1 MKARLQA
8 LANRIN
14 ARTLRE
20 RVMLFGAVAAAMVFL
35 LHSLFLN
42 PLLARQAAL
51 LAQIS
56 QQRDNLSGIDAEIDS
71 KLKAFELDP
80 DAAAGARLAVLD
92 TETAQLS
99 ASLRA
104 MQKGLVAPERIAPL
118 FEAILKANGR
128 LQLVSMRTLP
138 PSPFNDGAL
147 PLGSPVKPQ
156 AAVIATAAAA
166 AAIAASPPQTP
177 EAAAVRTAA
186 AAPSD
191 LLYRHGVE
199 LTVRGNYLDMVDYL
213 DALEAMP
220 TQLFWARAFLD
231 VEQYPNARLSLT
243 VYTLSLDKKWMK
255 L

>member
-51 LAQIS
+51 RAQVG
-56 QQRDNLSGIDAEIDS
+56 QQRDNLSGIDAEIGS

-80 DAAAGARLAVLD
+80 DAAASARLAALD

-138 PSPFNDGAL
+138 PSPFNDGVF

-156 AAVIATAAAA
+156 AAAIEAA

-177 EAAAVRTAA
+177 AAAAVRTAA

-220 TQLFWARAFLD
+220 TQLFWARAALD

>member
-1 MKARLQA
+1 MNARLHA

-20 RVMLFGAVAAAMVFL
+20 RVMLFAVAAALIVFL
-35 LHSLFLN
+35 LFSLYLN

-51 LAQIS
+51 RAQVS
-56 QQRDNLSGIDAEIDS
+56 QQRDNISGIDGEISS
-71 KLKAFELDP
+71 KLQAFEVDP
-80 DAAAGARLAVLD
+80 NAAAVARLATL
-92 TETAQLS
+92 TAETAQLS

-104 MQKGLVAPERIAPL
+104 VQKGLVAPERIAPL
-118 FEAILKANGR
+118 LESILKANGR
-128 LQLVSMRTLP
+128 LQLVSMKTMPL
-138 PSPFNDGAL
+138 SPFSDGAL
-147 PLGSPVKPQ
+147 PLKPR
-156 AAVIATAAAA
+156 AAAPAPAEMATLAPVAASTIA
-166 AAIAASPPQTP
+166 AAPASAPAP
-177 EAAAVRTAA
+177 

-220 TQLFWARAFLD
+220 TQLFWGRAALD
-231 VEQYPNARLSLT
+231 VEEYPNARLTLT

>member
-20 RVMLFGAVAAAMVFL
+20 RIMLFAAAAGVIVFL
-35 LHSLFLN
+35 LFALYLN

-51 LAQIS
+51 RAQIS
-56 QQRDNLSGIDAEIDS
+56 QQSDNISGIDGEIS
-71 KLKAFELDP
+71 GKLQAFELDP
-80 DAAAGARLAVLD
+80 NAAAVARLAALEA
-92 TETAQLS
+92 ETAQLS

-104 MQKGLVAPERIAPL
+104 MQKGLVAPERITPL
-118 FEAILKANGR
+118 LESILKANGR
-128 LQLVSMRTLP
+128 LQLVSMKTLP
-138 PSPFNDGAL
+138 PSPFSDGAF
-147 PLGSPVKPQ
+147 PLKPRTVAP
-156 AAVIATAAAA
+156 AAPEMATLAPAAASV
-166 AAIAASPPQTP
+166 IPASPP
-177 EAAAVRTAA
+177 AAQAP
-186 AAPSD
+186 AAPPE

-199 LTVRGNYLDMVDYL
+199 LTVRGNYLDMVNYL

-220 TQLFWARAFLD
+220 TQLFWARAALE
-231 VEQYPNARLSLT
+231 VEEYPNARLSLT